1 MWSRPKPNPAELRID
16 VRKPFLLLESFASGL
31 ARVSLCS
38 GYEDSQEGSLLLGAA
53 GMLKDKLASS

>member
-1 MWSRPKPNPAELRID
+1 MWSRPKPNPAELRTD

-38 GYEDSQEGSLLLGAA
+38 GYEDSQEGSLLDAQG
-53 GMLKDKLASS
+53 